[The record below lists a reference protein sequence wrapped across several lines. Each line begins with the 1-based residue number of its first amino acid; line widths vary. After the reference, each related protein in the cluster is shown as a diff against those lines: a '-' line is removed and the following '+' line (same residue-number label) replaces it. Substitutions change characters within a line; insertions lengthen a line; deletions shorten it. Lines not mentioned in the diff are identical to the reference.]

1 MGWIFFK
8 SQYERMATIDR
19 DDLEGDIGSYMLSDV
34 AVMPISNGPAVVQLQ
49 HKYYSARKLLLG
61 SMT

>member
-19 DDLEGDIGSYMLSDV
+19 DDLEGDIGSYMLSD
-34 AVMPISNGPAVVQLQ
+34 AVDMPNSNCPTVVELQ
-49 HKYYSARKLLLG
+49 HKYYSARKHLLE
-61 SMT
+61 SMA